1 MCADWEVYLQKYQ
14 DLAKEHNICI
24 VPGTIVQLIKASSA
38 TFSTNVNG
46 GDTTD
51 ADTDKDKDKD
61 KDTDIL
67 INVAYFISNTGAI
80 LGKYQKK
87 NLWHPERPHL
97 TSSTSAPHETITD
110 TPLGPVGLLICWD
123 LAFPEAFRELIAS
136 GAKTIIIPTFWTLSD
151 CSPYGLAKNPLSEK
165 LFLESVL
172 AARAFENTCC
182 VVFVNAGAEAGK
194 AERGNYAGLSRVCVP
209 FSGALKGEEVDIEGN
224 TKSVGE
230 EEEEVVDKLDGGK
243 KRKRG
248 AEQEEG
254 GGMRREEGMSIVE
267 VDMEDVEEAEKNY
280 KVREDIQG
288 EGWHYTYRHQSGKL

>member
-1 MCADWEVYLQKYQ
+1 M
-14 DLAKEHNICI
+14 
-24 VPGTIVQLIKASSA
+24 QLIKTSSASASS
-38 TFSTNVNG
+38 STNVNG
-46 GDTTD
+46 GDYTD
-51 ADTDKDKDKD
+51 TDTNQDADKDKDQE
-61 KDTDIL
+61 TDIL
-67 INVAYFISNTGAI
+67 INVAYFIANTGAI

-151 CSPYGLAKNPLSEK
+151 CSPYGLSKNPLSEK

-172 AARAFENTCC
+172 AARAFENTCS
-182 VVFVNAGAEAGK
+182 VVFVNAGAEVGK

-224 TKSVGE
+224 TKSVR
-230 EEEEVVDKLDGGK
+230 EEEVVRDKLDGGK

-254 GGMRREEGMSIVE
+254 GGMGREEGMSIVE